1 MKYLNIIKRETRIMI
16 IVVIILLVV
25 VLGVSY
31 AMFMQVTDNTNNQV
45 VTTGTL
51 QVEYASS
58 NGYIEN
64 ETYKELIPMSNDQGL
79 LQTGYEFSVKNTGT
93 LPVTY
98 QVFMYVNYEGFN
110 EDKAAGKITGD
121 IFEQTELIKFNL
133 QKNDDGNKTV
143 NKLSEHKI
151 FKDGE
156 IQKYVLSETT
166 LENENDIDNYKLRIW
181 LDEDVDLTNIGKY
194 VYLKV
199 EVSSYIT
206 GQEQELSSIVKAYTY
221 NQTSG
226 ASNYCVTGE
235 EETCQ
240 ETTCYEST
248 DANSCASGTI
258 VDYKVNDSDT
268 VRFHVMY
275 DNGNTMTMQTQKNTV
290 YNVAWYGTEQD
301 YTNANGPMT
310 ILPVLEEKT
319 TGWTNVNP
327 QTYTMGTTVFK
338 TNGYTGCSSYNSC
351 DANTYTLDE
360 RVANA
365 RMITVQEAADLGC
378 TSEQKSCPIWMYNY
392 LHNST
397 NYSGNTNDRIV
408 ENEADGNYGFWLGS
422 ASSLNDNRGW
432 YIGDSG
438 LIYRSNTYDIN
449 LGARAVVEIN
459 K

>member
-31 AMFMQVTDNTNNQV
+31 AMFMKVTDNTNNQV

-121 IFEQTELIKFNL
+121 IFEQIELIKFNL

-166 LENENDIDNYKLRIW
+166 LKN
-181 LDEDVDLTNIGKY
+181 
-194 VYLKV
+194 
-199 EVSSYIT
+199 
-206 GQEQELSSIVKAYTY
+206 
-221 NQTSG
+221 
-226 ASNYCVTGE
+226 
-235 EETCQ
+235 
-240 ETTCYEST
+240 
-248 DANSCASGTI
+248 
-258 VDYKVNDSDT
+258 
-268 VRFHVMY
+268 VM
-275 DNGNTMTMQTQKNTV
+275 
-290 YNVAWYGTEQD
+290 
-301 YTNANGPMT
+301 
-310 ILPVLEEKT
+310 I
-319 TGWTNVNP
+319 
-327 QTYTMGTTVFK
+327 
-338 TNGYTGCSSYNSC
+338 
-351 DANTYTLDE
+351 
-360 RVANA
+360 
-365 RMITVQEAADLGC
+365 
-378 TSEQKSCPIWMYNY
+378 
-392 LHNST
+392 
-397 NYSGNTNDRIV
+397 
-408 ENEADGNYGFWLGS
+408 
-422 ASSLNDNRGW
+422 
-432 YIGDSG
+432 
-438 LIYRSNTYDIN
+438 
-449 LGARAVVEIN
+449 
-459 K
+459 